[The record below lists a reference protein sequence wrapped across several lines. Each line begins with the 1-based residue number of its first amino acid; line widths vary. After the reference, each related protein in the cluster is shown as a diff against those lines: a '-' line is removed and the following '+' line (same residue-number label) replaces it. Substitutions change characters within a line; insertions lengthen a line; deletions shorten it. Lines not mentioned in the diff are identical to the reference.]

1 MLKKKTLRSV
11 TLFHV
16 KNQIDSN
23 KTIFFSEFHCY
34 PFFILFIILMVKM
47 SLT

>member
-23 KTIFFSEFHCY
+23 KTIFFFRISLLSLLHSLYY
-34 PFFILFIILMVKM
+34 PDG
-47 SLT
+47 